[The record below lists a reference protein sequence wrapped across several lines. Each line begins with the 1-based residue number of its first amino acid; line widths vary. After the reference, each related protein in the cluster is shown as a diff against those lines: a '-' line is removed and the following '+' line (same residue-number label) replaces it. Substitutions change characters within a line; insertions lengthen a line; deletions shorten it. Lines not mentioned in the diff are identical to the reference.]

1 MGFGVPKRVVR
12 LAIEDLVRWRTG
24 GFWIAGTA
32 AGSVIGPFGT
42 FTAMNVLE
50 RVSFWGT
57 IVAASLVIACLAR
70 PMARFVFGRPDDW
83 QVDVATA
90 LLVATGLTPLVIVA
104 VGEDLPVAHP
114 LARYLY
120 IFGLALFVSSM
131 VSAFRWAT
139 RHRHRP
145 GQEGAGYPAGEQADV
160 PRLGRRLPEAR
171 PITRLAARDHYVHVY
186 SHDTAVKLR
195 MRLCDAIDEM
205 EGVEGLAVHRS
216 HWVARDAIDAVEREG
231 ARVYVRVVCG
241 ARVPVSR
248 NGQDALREAGLL

>member
-1 MGFGVPKRVVR
+1 MPKRVVR

-57 IVAASLVIACLAR
+57 VVAASLVIASLAR
-70 PMARFVFGRPDDW
+70 PMARLVLGRRDDW

-90 LLVATGLTPLVIVA
+90 FLVATGLTPLVIVA
-104 VGEDLPVAHP
+104 VGEDLPVAHTV
-114 LARYLY
+114 ARYLY
-120 IFGLALFVSSM
+120 IFGLGLFVSSM

-139 RHRHRP
+139 RHRRRP
-145 GQEGAGYPAGEQADV
+145 GPGQAAAGDPAADQAEV

-231 ARVYVRVVCG
+231 ARVFVRVVCG

-248 NGQDALREAGLL
+248 NGQDTLREAGLL